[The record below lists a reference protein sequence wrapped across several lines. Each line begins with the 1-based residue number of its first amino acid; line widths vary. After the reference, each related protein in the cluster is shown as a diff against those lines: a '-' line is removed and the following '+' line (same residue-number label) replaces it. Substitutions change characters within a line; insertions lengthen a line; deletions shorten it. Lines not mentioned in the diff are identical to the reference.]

1 MTTKKKIIRRPSSA
15 LLNVKPTYTTSL
27 GAAYAG
33 DAHDLL
39 KLLPS
44 HSVSAIITSPPY
56 ALKFK
61 KS

>member
-1 MTTKKKIIRRPSSA
+1 MRGTPMICSNFCR
-15 LLNVKPTYTTSL
+15 
-27 GAAYAG
+27 
-33 DAHDLL
+33 
-39 KLLPS
+39 